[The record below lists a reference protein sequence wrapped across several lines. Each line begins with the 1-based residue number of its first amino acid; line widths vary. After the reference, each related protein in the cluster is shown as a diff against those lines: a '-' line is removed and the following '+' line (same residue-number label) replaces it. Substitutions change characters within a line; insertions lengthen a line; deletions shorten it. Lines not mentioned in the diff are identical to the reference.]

1 MNQEILTAALH
12 FANAKIA
19 VVPVS
24 NDGSKRPALST
35 WKKYTNE
42 LPTVEELMEWFGKT
56 DVEGVGI
63 VTGGVSGIEM
73 LELEGRAVADGML
86 EQAKELA
93 HNSGLGEVFDAM
105 HNGYCEITPS
115 GGVHWLYR
123 IADEPVPGNTKIARR
138 PGANGGVEVLVETRG
153 TGGFTIVAPSHGKT
167 HFTGLPYKMVNGSV
181 ETIAMLSWE
190 ERNAIFDIFRVFD
203 SMPQAETIKESATP
217 KTDGHL
223 SPGDDFNARAKWSD
237 ILPGWSVVYRQ
248 GETVFWRRPGKNI
261 GISATTGR
269 NSGDNL
275 FVFTTSTEFEAE
287 KPYSKFSALTHLQF
301 GGDFRACARWL
312 MSQGYGEQAPM
323 EKTSPLGVL
332 PALQTSPSILQTSPL
347 NHDTVASD
355 ELEPAE
361 SSWKPTDLTPYF
373 DGTHVMPT
381 TSILYRSDDQAL
393 IYPGKVHSFYGES
406 ESGKSWLAQIAT
418 AEQLRQFRKV
428 TFIDFESDAADV
440 IFRLQLLK
448 VTQAEIL
455 QNFTYIRPEAS
466 RDHSDPYWQAL
477 LAPGANSLVI
487 IDGVTEAL
495 TMWGGETKD
504 NDAITRWMR
513 LFPRA
518 IAAASGAAV
527 VMIDHVTKN
536 TETRGRFAIGGQAKL
551 ATIDGAAYLVE
562 PLEALAPGR
571 TGSLTIRVTKDRPG
585 YVRRIA
591 GMYRKSDRTQ
601 EVAVITMDSTR
612 EKIELVIA
620 PPLLES
626 EALAIKTDEFD
637 SRITRFIFEN
647 PGTTKSRVVRG
658 VTGTDNKI
666 LARLEDLIDE
676 GFVENQG
683 DDRSYIL
690 YVTPIAKEK
699 FGLIDANVLQYKAN
713 A

>member
-12 FANAKIA
+12 FAKAKIC

-24 NDGSKRPALST
+24 NDGSKRPALSN
-35 WKKYTNE
+35 WKQYQNQM
-42 LPTVEELMEWFGKT
+42 PTVAELMEWFSKPG
-56 DVEGVGI
+56 VEGLGI
-63 VTGGVSGIEM
+63 ITGDISGIEM

-93 HNSGLGEVFDAM
+93 HNSGLGDVFDAM

-123 IADEPVPGNTKIARR
+123 IADEPIPGNTKIARR
-138 PGANGGVEVLVETRG
+138 PGANGGVEVLAETRG
-153 TGGFTIVAPSHGKT
+153 NGGFCIVAPSHGKT
-167 HFTGLPYKMVNGSV
+167 HHTGDPYRMVNGSV
-181 ETIAMLSWE
+181 ESIATLSFE
-190 ERNAIFDIFRVFD
+190 ERNAIFDVFRVFD
-203 SMPQAETIKESATP
+203 SMPQAETIKESTTHKDDAN
-217 KTDGHL
+217 L
-223 SPGDDFNARAKWSD
+223 SPGDDYNNRAKWSD
-237 ILPGWSVVYRQ
+237 LLTGWTIVYQQ
-248 GETVFWRRPGKNI
+248 GETIYWRRPGKNI

-287 KPYSKFSALTHLQF
+287 RPYSKFSALTHLQF
-301 GGDFRACARWL
+301 NGDFRAAARHL
-312 MSQGYGEQAPM
+312 VSLGYGEQRPQ
-323 EKTSPLGVL
+323 TPSTPLGVL
-332 PALQTSPSILQTSPL
+332 PALQPVQNAIENVQI
-347 NHDTVASD
+347 DD
-355 ELEPAE
+355 DAE
-361 SSWKPTDLTPYF
+361 SSWKPHDLVKYF
-373 DGTHVMPT
+373 DGTHVTPKT
-381 TSILYRSDDQAL
+381 AILMRSDDQGL

-418 AEQLRQFRKV
+418 AEQLKQFRKV
-428 TFIDFESDAADV
+428 TYIDFESDAADIV
-440 IFRLQLLK
+440 FRLQALK

-455 QNFTYIRPEAS
+455 QNFTYIRPEAA
-466 RDHSDPYWQAL
+466 RDHDDPYWQAL
-477 LAPGANSLVI
+477 LAPGANVLVI

-518 IAAASGAAV
+518 IAGASGAAV
-527 VMIDHVTKN
+527 VQIDHVTKN
-536 TETRGRFAIGGQAKL
+536 SETRGRFAIGGQAKL

-601 EVAVITMDSTR
+601 EVAVIHLDST
-612 EKIELVIA
+612 KPQIELVIA
-620 PPLLES
+620 PPIAE
-626 EALAIKTDEFD
+626 EDALAIKTDEFD
-637 SRITRFIFEN
+637 SKVIKYIFEN
-647 PGTTKSRVVRG
+647 PGSTKSRVVRG
-658 VTGTDNKI
+658 VQGADNKI

-676 GFVENQG
+676 GFVENRG
-683 DDRSYIL
+683 DSRSYIL
-690 YVTPIAKEK
+690 YTTPMAKEK
-699 FGLIDANVLQYKAN
+699 FNLIDANVLQYKAN